1 MHLIIVE
8 ILWKGKVP
16 ENFQVIHPG
25 RFSGDLPKTLWKF
38 TQNYVETVCFH
49 KISAL
54 GN

>member
-38 TQNYVETVCFH
+38 TQNSVETACFH